1 MSSLKPTNV
10 IRTLAHA
17 KQQHGLMRFFQVGMQ
32 AVNVHGAGVQGAS
45 IQGVSVQGNSEKDK
59 TNPKDLQHCS
69 VIQQGDSFVVTALS
83 LI

>member
-17 KQQHGLMRFFQVGMQ
+17 KQQHGLMRFFQAGMQ
-32 AVNVHGAGVQGAS
+32 GANVQGANV
-45 IQGVSVQGNSEKDK
+45 QGASVQGNSEKDK
-59 TNPKDLQHCS
+59 TNPKDLQHCT
-69 VIQQGDSFVVTALS
+69 VIKQGDCLVVTALS

>member
-17 KQQHGLMRFFQVGMQ
+17 KQQHRLMRFFQADM
-32 AVNVHGAGVQGAS
+32 QGAH
-45 IQGVSVQGNSEKDK
+45 VQGNSEKDK

>member
-32 AVNVHGAGVQGAS
+32 AVNVQGASVQGA
-45 IQGVSVQGNSEKDK
+45 SVQGNSEKDK

-69 VIQQGDSFVVTALS
+69 VIQQGDCLVVAALS